1 MQNFIST
8 SQLKQSLS
16 IGKHTLNRL
25 REENH
30 LIEGVHYIR
39 VPGGRKF
46 LWNLELVRD
55 YFVTGGGNT
64 HQQAVDSYLYSLP
77 SNQPKKVGRK
87 NTR

>member
-1 MQNFIST
+1 MKDFVST
-8 SQLKQSLS
+8 SSLKQI
-16 IGKHTLNRL
+16 IGVGKSTLYELRL
-25 REENH
+25 H
-30 LIEGVHYIR
+30 KKLLEGVHYIR
-39 VPGGRKF
+39 VPGGRKL

-64 HQQAVDSYLYSLP
+64 HQRAIESYLYSLP